1 MIRRVSMLVLLAIAG
16 LSWAAVQ
23 NGQLTVLW
31 DVPPVDV
38 DAVYE
43 LRWSHFAQPS
53 WAPLPSVPASAGNIL
68 VTFAALPATP
78 TTDRWLCVD
87 ARQVSPTTGPWLSET
102 KEGPACNVVEVGTI
116 VLPPPPPPARPPPTP
131 PSEPPPSEIFSNV
144 RTSKGQLAVDYLV
157 ADCPRGVQQT
167 TSAVKHGIRTITLT
181 CRR

>member
-1 MIRRVSMLVLLAIAG
+1 MRRAGAFLILCLLAG

-53 WAPLPSVPASAGNIL
+53 WVDLPPVPASAGHVI
-68 VTFAALPATP
+68 VTFAPLPPTP
-78 TTDRWLCVD
+78 PTDRWLCVD

-116 VLPPPPPPARPPPTP
+116 VLPPPPPPTP

-157 ADCPRGVQQT
+157 ADCPRGVQQAIGALKNG
-167 TSAVKHGIRTITLT
+167 SRTITLI